1 MITLLESGYE
11 FSVTQF
17 DDWELVRLYYQDFEG
32 AVRDVVSND
41 RGLSWIPGTLLVN
54 GA

>member
-41 RGLSWIPGTLLVN
+41 RGSSWIPGTLLVN